1 MAAAVGGWQ
10 LLLRM
15 RTAFFQAGT
24 SIVDAQAS
32 PTFPHFPPCVL
43 GLKQSRMILVR
54 LDPLPVH
61 HTTKPVPHAQS
72 C

>member
-1 MAAAVGGWQ
+1 MGGWQ

-43 GLKQSRMILVR
+43 GLKQSRTGLVR
-54 LDPLPVH
+54 LDPLH
-61 HTTKPVPHAQS
+61 HTTKPVPHAQL